1 MDYIYGFL
9 GIATAAPTELTV
21 KTETVEA
28 KKDLVETKPQK
39 ELVETKSQKETEMET
54 APLPTSSLPKGL
66 EKPVLTREEV
76 DVPVV
81 VPSKEEFQMVL
92 SRMFDVHVN
101 RSRMFE
107 ELKMRFASPHQSEIE
122 NKEEKERKEEL
133 KWCEQEIVL
142 EQVMPLP
149 THICVNGNCFSTEQE
164 TVVEEIQNVQ
174 AEQINLN
181 QNPFSE
187 FMNDTMIQPPL
198 PPLPPLPSVNP
209 LSVSSSKAKAK
220 ETFTIL
226 GRNVLLL
233 KQIKEENEQFLIL
246 KREIKEKEALIQSL
260 TKASK
265 HKDTLLSQC
274 KKKMEGVALH
284 AQTVR
289 NALERTVMEQSVKVK
304 EMQIQIRQLE
314 KKHRSK
320 CRDLKIKAPAYV
332 Y

>member
-76 DVPVV
+76 DVPL

-187 FMNDTMIQPPL
+187 FMKETMIQPPL
-198 PPLPPLPSVNP
+198 PLLPPSEPQP
-209 LSVSSSKAKAK
+209 LSVLSAKAKAK

-260 TKASK
+260 TKANK
-265 HKDTLLSQC
+265 HKDMLLSQS